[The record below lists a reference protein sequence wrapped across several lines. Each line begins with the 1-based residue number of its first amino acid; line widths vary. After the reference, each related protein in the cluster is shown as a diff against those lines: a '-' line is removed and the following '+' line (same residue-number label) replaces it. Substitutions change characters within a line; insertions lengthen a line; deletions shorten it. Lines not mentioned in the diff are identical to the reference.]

1 MKKHNAKSLISKYL
15 RDEATPEERSL
26 VEQGFQK
33 DLENSDHTP
42 SRERIALAD
51 QRMKANLMNHI
62 GVHQTETKIVKIWPR
77 IAAAASIFIFLSL
90 GAYFLLHKKA
100 PDQQVAQ
107 IHDIAPGTN
116 KAILTLANGKKIV
129 LDHTQNGLLAQQG
142 ASAVKA
148 ANGEVVYAASKSENP
163 VPIAIGTAI
172 LYNSISIP
180 RGAEYQV
187 VVLPD
192 GSKVWINSA
201 SSLRYPTA
209 FTGNE
214 RKVELKGEAYFEVAH
229 NPAKPFRVASRNQTV
244 EVLGTH
250 FNINAYDDEPAIK
263 TTLLEGKV
271 KVTAANNEVRF
282 LQPGQQSALSTGAF
296 TVSAVET
303 DEAVAWK
310 NGQFMFENDNI
321 QYIMRT
327 LSRWYDVDVEYSGA
341 IPDDTFGGGTSRF
354 KNVSEVLNVLQL
366 TGKVHF
372 KIEGRKIIVSK

>member
-1 MKKHNAKSLISKYL
+1 
-15 RDEATPEERSL
+15 
-26 VEQGFQK
+26 
-33 DLENSDHTP
+33 
-42 SRERIALAD
+42 
-51 QRMKANLMNHI
+51 
-62 GVHQTETKIVKIWPR
+62 
-77 IAAAASIFIFLSL
+77 
-90 GAYFLLHKKA
+90 
-100 PDQQVAQ
+100 
-107 IHDIAPGTN
+107 
-116 KAILTLANGKKIV
+116 
-129 LDHTQNGLLAQQG
+129 
-142 ASAVKA
+142 
-148 ANGEVVYAASKSENP
+148 
-163 VPIAIGTAI
+163 
-172 LYNSISIP
+172 
-180 RGAEYQV
+180 V
-187 VVLPD
+187 VVLSD

-214 RKVELKGEAYFEVAH
+214 RKVELTGEAYFEVAH